1 MLYKN
6 DEMVHNETI
15 FGLDATQLKFGT
27 NSLNELG
34 WELSKYNSKK
44 ILLVVDP
51 VLQDFDVTQKIL
63 DQIKSSG
70 AEVIIFDNI
79 SVEPTL
85 KSFEVASQFALENS
99 FDLIVAAGG
108 GSTID
113 TAKVINLIKVC
124 GGTVMDYVNV
134 PIGKGKKPTS
144 QLLPLIAIPTTSGS
158 GSEATTVAVLDIPE
172 LKLKTGISHRF
183 LRPTLALVDSELSKT
198 TPSGVTASAGLDVIC
213 HAIESFISKPYTKRE
228 KPNSP
233 DERPPYQ
240 GSNPVSDIWSMKAI
254 EFGGKY
260 LSRAVA
266 TGEDV
271 EARGNMMLSATL
283 AGIGFGS
290 AGVHIPHACAYP
302 IAGLKHS
309 YQAKGYKNIFIPHGI
324 SVIVTAPA
332 VFRFTYDS
340 DPSKHLKAAELLKGA
355 PLDNPGPESLPYEL
369 IKIMKEVAIP
379 SGIKELGYTK
389 EDIPEIITRAMKQQR
404 LLSIAPKNVN
414 ENDLQNIL
422 TQSMEN
428 W

>member
-1 MLYKN
+1 MLFKN

-85 KSFEVASQFALENS
+85 KSFEVASQFALENF

-213 HAIESFISKPYTKRE
+213 HAIESFISKPYSKRK

-340 DPSKHLKAAELLKGA
+340 DPSKHLKAAELLKGT

>member
-1 MLYKN
+1 MLYSNNGMAHK
-6 DEMVHNETI
+6 ETI
-15 FGLDATQLKFGT
+15 FGLESTQLKFGR

-51 VLQDFDVTQKIL
+51 VLQDFDITQKIL

-70 AEVIIFDNI
+70 VEVIIFDNI

-85 KSFEVASQFALENS
+85 KSLEVASQFALENS

-113 TAKVINLIKVC
+113 TAKVTNLIKVC
-124 GGTVMDYVNV
+124 GGAVMDYVNV

-183 LRPTLALVDSELSKT
+183 LRPTLALVDPELSKT

-213 HAIESFISKPYTKRE
+213 HAIESFISKPYHQRE

-254 EFGGKY
+254 DFGGKY
-260 LSRAVA
+260 LSRAVLN
-266 TGEDV
+266 GDDI

-283 AGIGFGS
+283 AGIGFGT

-302 IAGLKHS
+302 IAGLKYS
-309 YQAKGYKNIFIPHGI
+309 YQASGYKKCFVPHGF

-332 VFRFTYDS
+332 VFRFTYDV
-340 DPSKHLKAAELLKGA
+340 DPEKHIKAAELLKGSVI
-355 PLDNPGPESLPYEL
+355 DNPSPESLSYEL
-369 IKIMKEVAIP
+369 IKLMKEVGAP
-379 SGIKELGYTK
+379 SGIKELGYV
-389 EDIPEIITRAMKQQR
+389 EQDISKIIKGAMKQQR
-404 LLSIAPKNVN
+404 LLSIAPKEVS
-414 ENDLQNIL
+414 ENDLNQIL
-422 TQSMEN
+422 IQSMEN

>member
-6 DEMVHNETI
+6 DEMVHTETI

-34 WELSKYNSKK
+34 WELRKYNSKK
-44 ILLVVDP
+44 VLLVVDP

-85 KSFEVASQFALENS
+85 KSFEVASQFSLENS

-113 TAKVINLIKVC
+113 TAKVTNLIKVC
-124 GGTVMDYVNV
+124 GGAVMDYVNV

-183 LRPTLALVDSELSKT
+183 LRPTLALVDPELSKT

>member
-1 MLYKN
+1 MLYSN
-6 DEMVHNETI
+6 NGMVHNETI
-15 FGLDATQLKFGT
+15 FGLESTQLKFGR

-51 VLQDFDVTQKIL
+51 VLKDFGVTKKIL

-70 AEVIIFDNI
+70 EEIITFDHI

-85 KSFEVASQFALENS
+85 KSFELASQFALENS
-99 FDLIVAAGG
+99 FDLIIAAGG

-124 GGTVMDYVNV
+124 GGAIMDYVNT
-134 PIGKGKKPTS
+134 PIGKGMKPSS

-183 LRPTLALVDSELSKT
+183 LRPTLALVDPELSKT

-213 HAIESFISKPYTKRE
+213 HAIESFISKPYSKRE
-228 KPNSP
+228 KPSSP

-240 GSNPVSDIWSMKAI
+240 GSNPISDIWSMKAI

-266 TGEDV
+266 SGEDV

-309 YQAKGYKNIFIPHGI
+309 YQAKGYNDIFVPHGI

-332 VFRFTYDS
+332 VFRFTYNS
-340 DPSKHLKAAELLKGA
+340 DPSKHLKAAELLKGT
-355 PLDNPGPESLPYEL
+355 PIDNPGPESLPYEL
-369 IKIMKEVAIP
+369 IKIMKEVGIP
-379 SGIKELGYTK
+379 SGIKELGYSK

-404 LLSIAPKNVN
+404 LLSIAPKKVN

-422 TQSMEN
+422 TQSMKN

>member
-1 MLYKN
+1 MLYSN
-6 DEMVHNETI
+6 NGIVHNETI
-15 FGLDATQLKFGT
+15 FGLESTQLKFGR
-27 NSLNELG
+27 NCLNELG
-34 WELSKYNSKK
+34 WELSKYNFKK

-51 VLQDFDVTQKIL
+51 VLKDFGVTQKIL

-70 AEVIIFDNI
+70 EEVITFDHI
-79 SVEPTL
+79 TVEPTL
-85 KSFEVASQFALENS
+85 KSFELASLFALENS
-99 FDLIVAAGG
+99 FDLIIAAGG

-124 GGTVMDYVNV
+124 GGTIMDYVNA
-134 PIGKGKKPTS
+134 PIGKGMKPTS

-172 LKLKTGISHRF
+172 LNLKTGISHRF
-183 LRPTLALVDSELSKT
+183 LRPTLALVDPELSKT
-198 TPSGVTASAGLDVIC
+198 TPSGVTASSGLDVIC

-254 EFGGKY
+254 EFGGEY

-266 TGEDV
+266 TKEDV
-271 EARGNMMLSATL
+271 EARGYMMLSATL

-309 YQAKGYKNIFIPHGI
+309 YQANGYKNIFIPHGI

-340 DPSKHLKAAELLKGA
+340 DPSKHLKAAELLKGT
-355 PLDNPGPESLPYEL
+355 PLDNPGPESLSYEL
-369 IKIMKEVAIP
+369 IKIMKEVGIP

-414 ENDLQNIL
+414 ENDLHNIL

>member
-1 MLYKN
+1 MLYSNNGMAHK
-6 DEMVHNETI
+6 ETI
-15 FGLDATQLKFGT
+15 FGLESIQLKFGR

-51 VLQDFDVTQKIL
+51 VLQDFDITQKIL

-70 AEVIIFDNI
+70 VEVIIFDNI
-79 SVEPTL
+79 LVEPTL
-85 KSFEVASQFALENS
+85 KSLEVASQFALENS

-113 TAKVINLIKVC
+113 TAKVTNLIKVC
-124 GGTVMDYVNV
+124 GGAVMDYVNV

-183 LRPTLALVDSELSKT
+183 LRPTLALVDPELSKT

-213 HAIESFISKPYTKRE
+213 HAIESFISKPYHQRE

-254 EFGGKY
+254 DFGGKY
-260 LSRAVA
+260 LSRAVLN
-266 TGEDV
+266 GDDI

-283 AGIGFGS
+283 AGIGFGT

-302 IAGLKHS
+302 IAGLKYS
-309 YQAKGYKNIFIPHGI
+309 YQASGYKKCFVPHGF

-332 VFRFTYDS
+332 VFRFTYDV
-340 DPSKHLKAAELLKGA
+340 DPEKHIKAAELLKGSVI
-355 PLDNPGPESLPYEL
+355 DNPSPESLSYEL
-369 IKIMKEVAIP
+369 IKLMKEVGAP
-379 SGIKELGYTK
+379 SGIKELGYV
-389 EDIPEIITRAMKQQR
+389 EQDISKIIKGAMKQQR
-404 LLSIAPKNVN
+404 LLSIAPKEVS
-414 ENDLQNIL
+414 ENDLNQIL
-422 TQSMEN
+422 IQSMEN

>member
-1 MLYKN
+1 MLYSN
-6 DEMVHNETI
+6 NGMVHNETI
-15 FGLDATQLKFGT
+15 FGLESTQLKFGR
-27 NSLNELG
+27 NCLNELG
-34 WELSKYNSKK
+34 WELSKYNFKK

-51 VLQDFDVTQKIL
+51 VLKDFGVTQKIL

-70 AEVIIFDNI
+70 EEVITFDHI
-79 SVEPTL
+79 TVEPTL
-85 KSFEVASQFALENS
+85 KSFELASLFALENS
-99 FDLIVAAGG
+99 FDLIIAAGG

-124 GGTVMDYVNV
+124 GGTIMDYVNA
-134 PIGKGKKPTS
+134 PIGKGMKPTS

-172 LKLKTGISHRF
+172 LNLKTGISHRF
-183 LRPTLALVDSELSKT
+183 LRPTLALVDPELSKT

-254 EFGGKY
+254 EFGGEY

>member
-1 MLYKN
+1 MLYSN
-6 DEMVHNETI
+6 NGMVHNETI
-15 FGLDATQLKFGT
+15 FGLESTQLKFGR
-27 NSLNELG
+27 NCLNELG
-34 WELSKYNSKK
+34 WELSKYNFKK

-51 VLQDFDVTQKIL
+51 VLKDFGVTQKIL
-63 DQIKSSG
+63 DQIKSLG
-70 AEVIIFDNI
+70 EEVITFDHI
-79 SVEPTL
+79 TVEPTL
-85 KSFEVASQFALENS
+85 KSFELASLFALENS
-99 FDLIVAAGG
+99 FDLIIAAGG

-124 GGTVMDYVNV
+124 GGTIMDYVNA
-134 PIGKGKKPTS
+134 PIGKGMKPTS

-172 LKLKTGISHRF
+172 LNLKTGISHRF
-183 LRPTLALVDSELSKT
+183 LRPTLALVDPELSKT
-198 TPSGVTASAGLDVIC
+198 TPSGVTASSGLDVIC

-254 EFGGKY
+254 EFGGEY

-266 TGEDV
+266 TREDV
-271 EARGNMMLSATL
+271 EARGYMMLSATL

-309 YQAKGYKNIFIPHGI
+309 YQANGYKNIFIPHGI

-340 DPSKHLKAAELLKGA
+340 DPSKHLKAAELLKGT
-355 PLDNPGPESLPYEL
+355 PLDNPGPESLSYEL
-369 IKIMKEVAIP
+369 IKIMKEVGIP

-414 ENDLQNIL
+414 ENDLHNIL
-422 TQSMEN
+422 TQSMGN

>member
-1 MLYKN
+1 MLYSN
-6 DEMVHNETI
+6 NGMVHNETI
-15 FGLDATQLKFGT
+15 FELESTQLKFGR
-27 NSLNELG
+27 NCLNELG
-34 WELSKYNSKK
+34 WELSKYNFKK

-51 VLQDFDVTQKIL
+51 VLKDFGVTQKIL

-70 AEVIIFDNI
+70 EEVITFDHI
-79 SVEPTL
+79 TVEPTL
-85 KSFEVASQFALENS
+85 KSFELASLFALENS
-99 FDLIVAAGG
+99 FDLIIAAGG

-124 GGTVMDYVNV
+124 GGTIMDYVNA
-134 PIGKGKKPTS
+134 PIGKGMEPTS

-172 LKLKTGISHRF
+172 LNLKTGISHRF
-183 LRPTLALVDSELSKT
+183 LRPTLALVDPELSKT

-254 EFGGKY
+254 EFGGEY

-266 TGEDV
+266 TREDV
-271 EARGNMMLSATL
+271 EARGYMMLSATL

-309 YQAKGYKNIFIPHGI
+309 YQANGYKNIFIPHGI

-340 DPSKHLKAAELLKGA
+340 DPSKHLKAAELLKGT
-355 PLDNPGPESLPYEL
+355 PLDNPGPESLSYEL
-369 IKIMKEVAIP
+369 IKIMKEVGIP

-414 ENDLQNIL
+414 ENDLHNIL

>member
-1 MLYKN
+1 MLYSNEKI
-6 DEMVHNETI
+6 VHNETI
-15 FGLDATQLKFGT
+15 FGLESTQLKFGR

-34 WELSKYNSKK
+34 WELSKYNSAK

-51 VLQDFDVTQKIL
+51 VLHDFDVTQKIL
-63 DQIKSSG
+63 YQIKSSG
-70 AEVIIFDNI
+70 AEVITFDNI

-85 KSFEVASQFALENS
+85 ASFEVASQFALKNS

-113 TAKVINLIKVC
+113 TAKVTNLIKVC
-124 GGTVMDYVNV
+124 GGEVMDYVNV

-172 LKLKTGISHRF
+172 MKLKTGISHRF
-183 LRPTLALVDSELSKT
+183 LRPTLALVDPELSKT
-198 TPSGVTASAGLDVIC
+198 TPSGVTASSGLDVIC
-213 HAIESFISKPYTKRE
+213 HAIESLISKPYHQRE

-254 EFGGKY
+254 DLGGKY
-260 LSRAVA
+260 LSRAVLN
-266 TGEDV
+266 GEDI

-283 AGIGFGS
+283 AGIGFGT

-309 YQAKGYKNIFIPHGI
+309 FKASGYKKCFVPHGI
-324 SVIVTAPA
+324 SVIVSAPA
-332 VFRFTYDS
+332 VFRFTYDA
-340 DPSKHLKAAELLKGA
+340 DPEKHIKAAELLKGGVIG
-355 PLDNPGPESLPYEL
+355 NSSPESLPYEL
-369 IKIMKEVAIP
+369 IKLMKEVGVP
-379 SGIKELGYTK
+379 TGIKELGYVK
-389 EDIPEIITRAMKQQR
+389 EDIPEIIKGAMKQQR
-404 LLSIAPKNVN
+404 LLAIAPKNVS
-414 ENDLQNIL
+414 ENDLNQIL
-422 TQSMEN
+422 FQSMEN

>member
-1 MLYKN
+1 MLYN
-6 DEMVHNETI
+6 NNGMVHNETI
-15 FGLDATQLKFGT
+15 FGLESTQLKFGR
-27 NSLNELG
+27 NCLNELG
-34 WELSKYNSKK
+34 WELSKYNFKK

-51 VLQDFDVTQKIL
+51 VLKDFGVTQKIL

-70 AEVIIFDNI
+70 EEVITFDHI
-79 SVEPTL
+79 TVEPTL
-85 KSFEVASQFALENS
+85 KSFELASLFALENS
-99 FDLIVAAGG
+99 FDLIIAAGG

-124 GGTVMDYVNV
+124 GGTIMDYVNA
-134 PIGKGKKPTS
+134 PIGKGMKPTS

-172 LKLKTGISHRF
+172 LNLKTGISHRF
-183 LRPTLALVDSELSKT
+183 LRPTLALVDPELSKT

-254 EFGGKY
+254 EFGGEY

-266 TGEDV
+266 TREDV
-271 EARGNMMLSATL
+271 EARGYMMLSATL

-309 YQAKGYKNIFIPHGI
+309 YQANGYKNIFIPHGI

-340 DPSKHLKAAELLKGA
+340 DPSKHLKAAELLKGT
-355 PLDNPGPESLPYEL
+355 PLDNPGPESLSYEL
-369 IKIMKEVAIP
+369 IKIMKEVGIP

-414 ENDLQNIL
+414 ENDLHNIL

>member
-1 MLYKN
+1 MLYSN

-15 FGLDATQLKFGT
+15 FGLESTQLKFGR

-34 WELSKYNSKK
+34 WELSKYNSNK

-51 VLQDFDVTQKIL
+51 ILHDFDVTQKIL

-70 AEVIIFDNI
+70 AEIITFDNI

-85 KSFEVASQFALENS
+85 KSFEVASKFALENS
-99 FDLIVAAGG
+99 FDLIIAAGG

-113 TAKVINLIKVC
+113 TAKVANLIKVC
-124 GGTVMDYVNV
+124 GGAVMDYVNA

-172 LKLKTGISHRF
+172 MKLKTGISHRF
-183 LRPTLALVDSELSKT
+183 LRPVLALVDPELSKT
-198 TPSGVTASAGLDVIC
+198 NPSGVTASAGLDVIS
-213 HAIESFISKPYTKRE
+213 HAIESFISKPYHHRE

-233 DERPPYQ
+233 DDRPPYQ

-254 EFGGKY
+254 DFGGKY
-260 LSRAVA
+260 LSRAVFN
-266 TGEDV
+266 GEDV

-309 YQAKGYKNIFIPHGI
+309 YKASGYKKNFVPHGI

-332 VFRFTYDS
+332 VFRFTYDA
-340 DPSKHLKAAELLKGA
+340 DPKKHIKAAELLKGSVIDK
-355 PLDNPGPESLPYEL
+355 PSHESLPYEL
-369 IKIMKEVAIP
+369 IKLMKEVGMP
-379 SGIKELGYTK
+379 SGIKDLGY
-389 EDIPEIITRAMKQQR
+389 EEQDISEIVKSAMKQER

-414 ENDLQNIL
+414 ESDLNQIL
-422 TQSMEN
+422 IQSMEN

>member
-6 DEMVHNETI
+6 DEKVHNETI

-99 FDLIVAAGG
+99 FDLIVTAGG

-213 HAIESFISKPYTKRE
+213 HAIESFISKPYSKRK

>member
-1 MLYKN
+1 MLYSN
-6 DEMVHNETI
+6 NGMVHTETI
-15 FGLDATQLKFGT
+15 FGLESTQLKFGR
-27 NSLNELG
+27 NCLNELG
-34 WELSKYNSKK
+34 WELSKYNFKK

-51 VLQDFDVTQKIL
+51 VLKDFGVTQKIL
-63 DQIKSSG
+63 DQIKYSG
-70 AEVIIFDNI
+70 EEFITFDHI
-79 SVEPTL
+79 TVEPTL
-85 KSFEVASQFALENS
+85 KSFELASLFALENS
-99 FDLIVAAGG
+99 FDLIIAAGG

-124 GGTVMDYVNV
+124 GGTIMDYVNA
-134 PIGKGKKPTS
+134 PIGKGMKPTS

-172 LKLKTGISHRF
+172 LNLKTGISHRF
-183 LRPTLALVDSELSKT
+183 LRPTLALVDPELSKT

-254 EFGGKY
+254 EFGGEY

-266 TGEDV
+266 TREDV
-271 EARGNMMLSATL
+271 EARGYMMLSATL

-309 YQAKGYKNIFIPHGI
+309 YQANGYKNIFIPHGI

-340 DPSKHLKAAELLKGA
+340 DPSKHLKAAELLKGT
-355 PLDNPGPESLPYEL
+355 PLDNPGPESLSYEL
-369 IKIMKEVAIP
+369 IKIMKEVGIP

-414 ENDLQNIL
+414 ENDLHNIL

>member
-1 MLYKN
+1 MLYSN
-6 DEMVHNETI
+6 NEMVHNETI
-15 FGLDATQLKFGT
+15 FGLESTQLKFGR

-44 ILLVVDP
+44 TLLVVDP
-51 VLQDFDVTQKIL
+51 VLHDFDVTQKIL

-70 AEVIIFDNI
+70 VEVITFDNI

-85 KSFEVASQFALENS
+85 QSFEVASQFALENS
-99 FDLIVAAGG
+99 FDLIVSAGG

-124 GGTVMDYVNV
+124 GGAVMDYVNV

-183 LRPTLALVDSELSKT
+183 LRPTLALVDPELSKT
-198 TPSGVTASAGLDVIC
+198 TPSGVTASSGLDVIC
-213 HAIESFISKPYTKRE
+213 HAIESFISKPYNKRD

-233 DERPPYQ
+233 DDRPPYQ
-240 GSNPVSDIWSMKAI
+240 GSNPVSDIWSMKALDY
-254 EFGGKY
+254 GGKFS
-260 LSRAVA
+260 SRAVEN
-266 TGEDV
+266 GEDI

-283 AGIGFGS
+283 AGIGFGT

-309 YQAKGYKNIFIPHGI
+309 YQASGYKNCFIPHGI

-332 VFRFTYDS
+332 VFRFTYNV
-340 DPSKHLKAAELLKGA
+340 DPEKHIKAAELLKGSII
-355 PLDNPGPESLPYEL
+355 DNPGSESLPYEL
-369 IKIMKEVAIP
+369 IKLMKAVGAP
-379 SGIKELGYTK
+379 SGIKELGYAK
-389 EDIPEIITRAMKQQR
+389 KDIPEIIIRAMKQQR
-404 LLSIAPKNVN
+404 LLSIAPKDVR
-414 ENDLQNIL
+414 ENDLNQIL
-422 TQSMEN
+422 IQSMEN

>member
-99 FDLIVAAGG
+99 FDLIVTAGG

-213 HAIESFISKPYTKRE
+213 HAIESFISKPYSKRK

>member
-1 MLYKN
+1 MLFKN

-213 HAIESFISKPYTKRE
+213 HAIESFISKPYSKRK

-369 IKIMKEVAIP
+369 IKIMKEVEIP

>member
-1 MLYKN
+1 MLYSN
-6 DEMVHNETI
+6 NGMVHNETI
-15 FGLDATQLKFGT
+15 FELESTQLKFGR
-27 NSLNELG
+27 NCLNELG
-34 WELSKYNSKK
+34 WELSKYNFKK

-51 VLQDFDVTQKIL
+51 VLKDFGVTQKIL

-70 AEVIIFDNI
+70 EEVITFDHI
-79 SVEPTL
+79 TVEPTL
-85 KSFEVASQFALENS
+85 KSFELASLFALENS
-99 FDLIVAAGG
+99 FDLIIAAGG

-124 GGTVMDYVNV
+124 GGTIMDYVNA
-134 PIGKGKKPTS
+134 PIGKGMKPTS

-172 LKLKTGISHRF
+172 LNLKTGISHRF
-183 LRPTLALVDSELSKT
+183 LRPTLALVDPELSKT

-254 EFGGKY
+254 EFGGEY

-266 TGEDV
+266 TREDV
-271 EARGNMMLSATL
+271 EARGYMMLSATL

-309 YQAKGYKNIFIPHGI
+309 YQANGYKNIFIPHGI

-340 DPSKHLKAAELLKGA
+340 DPSKHLKAAELLKGT
-355 PLDNPGPESLPYEL
+355 PLDNPGPESLSYEL
-369 IKIMKEVAIP
+369 IKIMKEVGIP

-414 ENDLQNIL
+414 ENDLHNIL

>member
-1 MLYKN
+1 MLYSN

-15 FGLDATQLKFGT
+15 FGLESTQLKFGR

-34 WELSKYNSKK
+34 WELSKYNSAK

-51 VLQDFDVTQKIL
+51 VLHDFDVTQKIL

-70 AEVIIFDNI
+70 TEVITFDNI

-85 KSFEVASQFALENS
+85 KSFEVASQFALKNS
-99 FDLIVAAGG
+99 FDLIVAVGG

-113 TAKVINLIKVC
+113 TAKVANLIKVC
-124 GGTVMDYVNV
+124 GGAVMDYVNA
-134 PIGKGKKPTS
+134 PIGKAKKPTS

-172 LKLKTGISHRF
+172 MKLKTGISHHF
-183 LRPTLALVDSELSKT
+183 LRPTLALVDPELSKT

-254 EFGGKY
+254 EFGGEY

-266 TGEDV
+266 TRDDV
-271 EARGNMMLSATL
+271 EARGYMMLSATL

-309 YQAKGYKNIFIPHGI
+309 YQANGYKNIFIPHGI

-340 DPSKHLKAAELLKGA
+340 DPSKHLKAAELLKGT
-355 PLDNPGPESLPYEL
+355 PLDNPGPESLSYEL
-369 IKIMKEVAIP
+369 IKIMKEVGVP

-414 ENDLQNIL
+414 ENDLHNIL

>member
-1 MLYKN
+1 MLYSN
-6 DEMVHNETI
+6 NGMVHNETI
-15 FGLDATQLKFGT
+15 FGLESTQLKFGR
-27 NSLNELG
+27 NCLNELG
-34 WELSKYNSKK
+34 WELSKYYFKK

-51 VLQDFDVTQKIL
+51 VLKDFGVTQKIL

-70 AEVIIFDNI
+70 EEVITFDHI
-79 SVEPTL
+79 TVEPTL
-85 KSFEVASQFALENS
+85 KSFELASLFALENF
-99 FDLIVAAGG
+99 FDLIIAAGG

-124 GGTVMDYVNV
+124 GGTIMDYVNA
-134 PIGKGKKPTS
+134 PIGKGMKPTS
-144 QLLPLIAIPTTSGS
+144 QLLPLIAVPTTSGS

-172 LKLKTGISHRF
+172 LNLKTGISHRF
-183 LRPTLALVDSELSKT
+183 LRPTLALVDPELSKT

-254 EFGGKY
+254 EFGGEY

-266 TGEDV
+266 TREDV
-271 EARGNMMLSATL
+271 EARGYMMLSATL

-309 YQAKGYKNIFIPHGI
+309 YQANGYKNIFIPHGI

-340 DPSKHLKAAELLKGA
+340 DPSKHLKAAELLKGT
-355 PLDNPGPESLPYEL
+355 PLDNPGPESLSYEL
-369 IKIMKEVAIP
+369 IKIMKEVGIP

-414 ENDLQNIL
+414 ENDLHNIL

>member
-1 MLYKN
+1 MLYSN
-6 DEMVHNETI
+6 NEMVHHETI
-15 FGLDATQLKFGT
+15 FGLESTQLKFGR

-51 VLQDFDVTQKIL
+51 VLQDFDITQKIL

-85 KSFEVASQFALENS
+85 QSFEIASQFALENS

-113 TAKVINLIKVC
+113 TAKVTNLIKVC
-124 GGTVMDYVNV
+124 GGAVMDYVNA

-183 LRPTLALVDSELSKT
+183 LRPTLALVDPELSKT
-198 TPSGVTASAGLDVIC
+198 TPSGVTASAGLDVIS
-213 HAIESFISKPYTKRE
+213 HAIESYISKPYHQRE

-254 EFGGKY
+254 DFGGKY
-260 LSRAVA
+260 LSRAVLN
-266 TGEDV
+266 GEDV

-290 AGVHIPHACAYP
+290 A
-302 IAGLKHS
+302 
-309 YQAKGYKNIFIPHGI
+309 
-324 SVIVTAPA
+324 
-332 VFRFTYDS
+332 
-340 DPSKHLKAAELLKGA
+340 
-355 PLDNPGPESLPYEL
+355 
-369 IKIMKEVAIP
+369 
-379 SGIKELGYTK
+379 
-389 EDIPEIITRAMKQQR
+389 
-404 LLSIAPKNVN
+404 
-414 ENDLQNIL
+414 
-422 TQSMEN
+422 
-428 W
+428 

>member
-1 MLYKN
+1 MLYSN
-6 DEMVHNETI
+6 NGMVYNETI
-15 FGLDATQLKFGT
+15 FGLESTQLKFGR
-27 NSLNELG
+27 NCLNELG
-34 WELSKYNSKK
+34 WELSKYNFKK

-51 VLQDFDVTQKIL
+51 VLKDFGVTQKIL

-70 AEVIIFDNI
+70 EEVITFDHI
-79 SVEPTL
+79 TVEPTL
-85 KSFEVASQFALENS
+85 KSFELASLFALENS
-99 FDLIVAAGG
+99 FDLIIAAGG

-124 GGTVMDYVNV
+124 GGTIMDYVNA
-134 PIGKGKKPTS
+134 PIGKGMKPTS

-172 LKLKTGISHRF
+172 LNLKTGISHRF
-183 LRPTLALVDSELSKT
+183 LRPTLALVDPELSKT

-309 YQAKGYKNIFIPHGI
+309 YQANGYKNIFIPHGI

-340 DPSKHLKAAELLKGA
+340 DPSKHLKAAELLKGT
-355 PLDNPGPESLPYEL
+355 PLDNPGPESLSYEL
-369 IKIMKEVAIP
+369 IKIMKEVGIP

-414 ENDLQNIL
+414 ENDLHNIL